1 MTEEKKEIN
10 KVEIKCIRNGFK
22 MEDAFQ
28 RLYKRSKHFTIENM
42 DLLFYPYLLIEYE
55 VKFRG
60 KLEKLSETV
69 LVLCDM
75 WRGQFSMAKTA
86 GDFTKIQVDE
96 SSLISVKYD
105 KERAIK
111 EGPRTVYGEI
121 QAKKKVLNIPDIEYL
136 YDELIYKP
144 FYIVECKNDEQEV
157 FHILFDAVNGDF
169 SLLNA

>member
-1 MTEEKKEIN
+1 MTEEKKETK

-22 MEDAFQ
+22 MEDAFE
-28 RLYKRSKHFTIENM
+28 RLYKRSKHFTIEKM
-42 DLLFYPYLLIEYE
+42 DLLFYPYLVIEYE

-60 KLEKLSETV
+60 KLERLNETV

-75 WRGQFSMAKTA
+75 WRGQYSMATTA
-86 GDFTKIQVDE
+86 GDFTKIEVDE
-96 SSLISVKYD
+96 SSLIPVRHD
-105 KERAIK
+105 KAKAIE

-121 QAKKKVLNIPDIEYL
+121 QSKKKVLNIPDIEYL

-144 FYIVECKNDEQEV
+144 FYIVECLNDDKET
-157 FHILFDAVNGDF
+157 FHILFDAVKGDF